1 MMDVNTSTSFS
12 LSSSSSSSSSSD
24 SNHINFISKTSCL
37 DLKFVKK
44 SADNTTKINFYNS
57 LITKNEL
64 NNANNSFNSDNW
76 HKIKLNPANKLK

>member
-1 MMDVNTSTSFS
+1 MDVDEK
-12 LSSSSSSSSSSD
+12 SSSSSLTSSSPNTSTKS
-24 SNHINFISKTSCL
+24 NFISKTSL
-37 DLKFVKK
+37 DLKYAKK
-44 SADNTTKINFYNS
+44 SADNSSKIHFYNN